1 MDQLESKSRV
11 ELVDLAKSLGVK
23 SVTIKRKDQ
32 LIDEIRDK
40 AGKPQ
45 VVYSSSKS
53 RSSDDLQPI
62 KRGRGRPRS
71 VPVEVKVLSAPV
83 ELTAEDMI
91 PIGKIS
97 RQHRETSN
105 LDEIQLKPTD
115 RIPIASSPRHDR
127 NQSDNRYKYF
137 KEAQVEIQPQ
147 VNPMGQPQTTDQGD
161 NLGDRGRRR
170 QNRRGRRGRPPQIDQ
185 DQSKEPS
192 QARDQA
198 QHRDQAPSREHQPPR
213 EQQQRRP
220 PNQHRD
226 QNQQHQ
232 QGHHG
237 QPRDQ
242 HQQRDPQRPV
252 QNQPQQQQNRPDH
265 RQQQPLRP
273 QPLFQDRA
281 QQPRHEFMP
290 SLDLPVSKAPTL
302 RERLHELEPQLGGF
316 IICEGTLEIMPDGIG
331 FLRSVQYNYSPGPD
345 DILLPSS
352 LVRQSRLRAG
362 DCIVGLVRP
371 PDTNERYFNLVRIEG
386 INGRLPEQVVERADF
401 EDLLPIYPDKRFVL
415 ETKANNYL
423 TRIIDLFVPLGK
435 GQRGLIVAQPKTGKT
450 TILRNIANA
459 VSTNN
464 PETRIIILLVDE
476 RPEEVTEM
484 ERNVI
489 DAEVVA
495 STFDSRPENHVRVA
509 EVVFEK
515 ARRMVE
521 CGQDVLVLMDSIT
534 RLARAY
540 NICANNTGRTM
551 TGGIDAQALKVPR
564 QLFSSA
570 RNIEGGGSLTI
581 IATALI
587 ETGSRMDDV
596 IFEEFK
602 GTGNMEIVLDRRLA
616 DRRIFP
622 AIDVFKSGT
631 RREELLVSD
640 EEREKV
646 VLLRRYLAT
655 MNPVEAVEFLL
666 DKMKGTYDNK
676 SFLISMN
683 Q

>member
-32 LIDEIRDK
+32 LIDEIR
-40 AGKPQ
+40 GKTG
-45 VVYSSSKS
+45 KS
-53 RSSDDLQPI
+53 RVDVSQSRTPSDATQPL

-71 VPVEVKVLSAPV
+71 VPFEVKDPSAPV
-83 ELTAEDMI
+83 ELSADDMI
-91 PIGKIS
+91 PIGKV
-97 RQHRETSN
+97 RRPQPNSN
-105 LDEIQLKPTD
+105 DNKEIKLEPGD
-115 RIPIASSPRHDR
+115 RIPIPTAPRRDR
-127 NQSDNRYKYF
+127 NQSDNRSKYF
-137 KEAQVEIQPQ
+137 KEPPVDSQQQAGQPAQPQ
-147 VNPMGQPQTTDQGD
+147 GSEQGD
-161 NLGDRGRRR
+161 NQGDRGRRR
-170 QNRRGRRGRPPQIDQ
+170 QNRRGRRGRPPQSEQ
-185 DQSKEPS
+185 G
-192 QARDQA
+192 QAREGG
-198 QHRDQAPSREHQPPR
+198 QHREQSQQREQAPKRDQPQGQ
-213 EQQQRRP
+213 EQNQRRT
-220 PNQHRD
+220 PNQHRQQGQQQRD
-226 QNQQHQ
+226 QNQQ
-232 QGHHG
+232 
-237 QPRDQ
+237 RE
-242 HQQRDPQRPV
+242 PQK
-252 QNQPQQQQNRPDH
+252 QQQQQNKPEN
-265 RQQQPLRP
+265 RQSQAPRP
-273 QPLFQDRA
+273 QPQPQVKA
-281 QQPRHEFMP
+281 PQPRYEFMP

-302 RERLHELEPQLGGF
+302 RDRLQEIEPQLGGY
-316 IICEGTLEIMPDGIG
+316 IVCEGTLEIMPDGVG
-331 FLRSVQYNYSPGPD
+331 FLRSVQYNFLPGPD
-345 DILLPSS
+345 DILLPANM
-352 LVRQSRLRAG
+352 VRQSKLRSG
-362 DCIVGLVRP
+362 DCIIGIVRP
-371 PDTNERYFNLVRIEG
+371 PDVDERYFNLVRIEG
-386 INGRLPEQVVERADF
+386 INGRVPEEVVDRADF

-423 TRIIDLFVPLGK
+423 TRIIDMFAPLGK

-495 STFDSRPENHVRVA
+495 STFDSRPENHVRIA

-521 CGQDVLVLMDSIT
+521 CGQDVLILMDSIT

-666 DKMKGTYDNK
+666 DKMKGTYDNRH
-676 SFLISMN
+676 FLISMN

>member
-1 MDQLESKSRV
+1 MDQLESKSRI

-32 LIDEIRDK
+32 LIDEIR
-40 AGKPQ
+40 GKTG
-45 VVYSSSKS
+45 KS
-53 RSSDDLQPI
+53 RVEVSTPSAKSDSAQPL
-62 KRGRGRPRS
+62 KRGRGRPRT
-71 VPVEVKVLSAPV
+71 VPFEIKDPFAPV
-83 ELTAEDMI
+83 ELSDEDMI
-91 PIGKIS
+91 PIGKVKRPQPKTHIDN
-97 RQHRETSN
+97 EIN
-105 LDEIQLKPTD
+105 LGPND
-115 RIPIASSPRHDR
+115 RIPIPTAQRRDR
-127 NQSDNRYKYF
+127 NQSDNRSKYF
-137 KEAQVEIQPQ
+137 KEPSVDSQQQV
-147 VNPMGQPQTTDQGD
+147 GQPTQSQSSEQSD
-161 NLGDRGRRR
+161 NQGDRGRRR
-170 QNRRGRRGRPPQIDQ
+170 QNRRGRRGRPPQNEQGQSRDAGQPNDQ
-185 DQSKEPS
+185 T
-192 QARDQA
+192 
-198 QHRDQAPSREHQPPR
+198 QHKDQAPKRD
-213 EQQQRRP
+213 QQQSGEQNQRRS
-220 PNQHRD
+220 PNQHRPHGQQHRD
-226 QNQQHQ
+226 LNPQREPQKPQHQ
-232 QGHHG
+232 QNKPDNR
-237 QPRDQ
+237 QQQAPR
-242 HQQRDPQRPV
+242 
-252 QNQPQQQQNRPDH
+252 PQQQPQTRA
-265 RQQQPLRP
+265 P
-273 QPLFQDRA
+273 QPRYD
-281 QQPRHEFMP
+281 FMP
-290 SLDLPVSKAPTL
+290 GLDLPVSKAPTL
-302 RERLHELEPQLGGF
+302 SGRLQEIEPQLGGY
-316 IICEGTLEIMPDGIG
+316 ILCEGTLEIMPDGVG
-331 FLRSVQYNYSPGPD
+331 FLRSVQYNFLPGPD
-345 DILLPSS
+345 DVLLPANV
-352 LVRQSRLRAG
+352 VRQHKLRPG
-362 DCIVGLVRP
+362 DCLVGVVRP
-371 PDTNERYFNLVRIEG
+371 PNVDERYFNLVRIEG
-386 INGRLPEQVVERADF
+386 INGRLPEEVVERADF

-423 TRIIDLFVPLGK
+423 TRIIDMFAPLGK

-484 ERNVI
+484 ERTVI

-521 CGQDVLVLMDSIT
+521 SGQDVLILMDSIT

-666 DKMKGTYDNK
+666 DKMKGTYDNRH
-676 SFLISMN
+676 FLISMN

>member
-1 MDQLESKSRV
+1 MSEPFMDQLEDKSRV
-11 ELVDLAKSLGVK
+11 ELVELAKSVGIK

-32 LIDEIRDK
+32 LIAEIRAKKGGASTAAPVSQSAPD
-40 AGKPQ
+40 GTTP
-45 VVYSSSKS
+45 V
-53 RSSDDLQPI
+53 
-62 KRGRGRPRS
+62 KRGRGRPRL
-71 VPVEVKVLSAPV
+71 VPVVIEDPSAPV
-83 ELTAEDMI
+83 ELSADDLI
-91 PIGKIS
+91 PIGKGRRLPQAGKKIDDVILS
-97 RQHRETSN
+97 P
-105 LDEIQLKPTD
+105 DD
-115 RIPIASSPRHDR
+115 RIPVPNMQRRDR
-127 NQSDNRYKYF
+127 NQSDNRAKYYKES
-137 KEAQVEIQPQ
+137 KGDSQSQGSAQGQSQQP
-147 VNPMGQPQTTDQGD
+147 VGD
-161 NLGDRGRRR
+161 DNKGRN
-170 QNRRGRRGRPPQIDQ
+170 QNRRGRRGRPPK
-185 DQSKEPS
+185 S
-192 QARDQA
+192 
-198 QHRDQAPSREHQPPR
+198 
-213 EQQQRRP
+213 EQQQ
-220 PNQHRD
+220 NQQNQQGQQGQQRD
-226 QNQQHQ
+226 QQRPHQDQRGAQKGQPHPDNRQQGQRPQQKPHQQAQQQPQQHQ
-232 QGHHG
+232 Q
-237 QPRDQ
+237 
-242 HQQRDPQRPV
+242 QRPA
-252 QNQPQQQQNRPDH
+252 
-265 RQQQPLRP
+265 P
-273 QPLFQDRA
+273 QPNRA
-281 QQPRHEFMP
+281 QQQRFGFMP
-290 SLDLPVSKAPTL
+290 NLDLPVSKAPTL
-302 RERLHELEPQLGGF
+302 RERLQELQPSLGGH
-316 IICEGTLEIMPDGIG
+316 IIAEGTLEIMPDGIG
-331 FLRSVQYNYSPGPD
+331 FLRSVHYNFLPGPD
-345 DILLPSS
+345 DIMLSAQT
-352 LVRQSRLRAG
+352 VRQHKLRPG
-362 DCIVGLVRP
+362 DCVVGVVRP
-371 PDTNERYFNLVRIEG
+371 PDTDERYFNLVRIEG
-386 INGRLPEQVVERADF
+386 INGRIPEEVTDRADF
-401 EDLLPIYPDKRFVL
+401 EDLLPVYPDKRFVL

-423 TRIIDLFVPLGK
+423 TRIIDLFAPLGK

-450 TILRNIANA
+450 TILRNIANS

-484 ERNVI
+484 ERSVI

-509 EVVFEK
+509 EIVFEK
-515 ARRMVE
+515 ARRLVE
-521 CGQDVLVLMDSIT
+521 CGQDVLILMDSIT

-551 TGGIDAQALKVPR
+551 SGGIDAQALKVPR

-646 VLLRRYLAT
+646 VLLRRYLST

-666 DKMKGTYDNK
+666 DKMKGTYDNRH
-676 SFLISMN
+676 FLISMN